1 MVLLKN
7 GGMPSTESGD
17 EHGHREGRAA
27 VGDVTT
33 RAVLTQATPGGE
45 RVVAH
50 HSRTSNEAERR
61 YRVTGRRWSAPVNP
75 QEAVQPTGDYQLWRK
90 NGRGP
95 EVDSER
101 VDLQDPGETGRG
113 RESSYHREAGKVHCT
128 AIDGPLI
135 GARPPRLDQQMRHGE
150 PWTLLRDPSVMV
162 PLGSLV
168 TLFPSSC
175 SCLFAS
181 TFSNPGASETE
192 RRLHQKI
199 FQNYNMKVRP
209 ARNWEDKVM
218 VRVGMTLSQLVSLNE
233 KNGEMTTNVFMNL
246 AWTDY
251 RLSWNPEEYDDIDV
265 LRIPPN
271 KVWRPDIYLINNN
284 DGQFDVALYVNVLVH
299 SDGTV
304 KWLPPAIYRSSCS
317 IEVAYF
323 PFDWQNCSMVF
334 RSYTYDASEV
344 DLQYF
349 LNEDGNEIHDI
360 VIDENAF
367 TENGEWAICHTPSR
381 KNVKEDLYED
391 ITFYLIIQR
400 KPLFYIINIILPCI
414 LTSVLAIFVFYLPPG
429 AGEKMTLSISVLIAL
444 TVFMLLLADRVP
456 ETSLAIPIIVNYV
469 MFTMILVTFS
479 VILSVVVLNLHHRTP
494 STHIMPN
501 WVRKVFIHFLPKY
514 IGMMRPNPEEPLLK
528 ESNGD
533 TPTRS
538 FNGRQPGGE
547 YFFRKI
553 NPDLVI
559 PWRDRCESTVQLRRL
574 PNTDG
579 YCLIL
584 PPNLKSAIAAVTYVA
599 EQLKKQDTDDA
610 MTGDWQFIALVV
622 DRLFLWLFVII
633 TTLGTLAMFLDAS
646 FNYTPDNPFP

>member
-1 MVLLKN
+1 MTV
-7 GGMPSTESGD
+7 M
-17 EHGHREGRAA
+17 
-27 VGDVTT
+27 
-33 RAVLTQATPGGE
+33 
-45 RVVAH
+45 
-50 HSRTSNEAERR
+50 
-61 YRVTGRRWSAPVNP
+61 TG
-75 QEAVQPTGDYQLWRK
+75 
-90 NGRGP
+90 
-95 EVDSER
+95 
-101 VDLQDPGETGRG
+101 
-113 RESSYHREAGKVHCT
+113 
-128 AIDGPLI
+128 
-135 GARPPRLDQQMRHGE
+135 QMKMRMNIHV
-150 PWTLLRDPSVMV
+150 RMNA
-162 PLGSLV
+162 
-168 TLFPSSC
+168 FIIIC
-175 SCLFAS
+175 SCLCL
-181 TFSNPGASETE
+181 TFTGASETE
-192 RRLHQKI
+192 RRLHQKL
-199 FQNYNMKVRP
+199 FNNYNMKVRP
-209 ARNWEDKVM
+209 AHYWEEKVM

-233 KNGEMTTNVFMNL
+233 KNEEMTTNVFMNL

-251 RLSWNPEEYDDIDV
+251 RLSWNPEEYDDINV

-284 DGQFDVALYVNVLVH
+284 DGQFDVALYVNVLVY

-304 KWLPPAIYRSSCS
+304 NWLPPAIYRSSCS
-317 IEVAYF
+317 IEVSYF

-349 LNEDGNEIHDI
+349 LDDEGKEIHEI

-367 TENGEWAICHTPSR
+367 TENGEWAICHKPSR

-400 KPLFYIINIILPCI
+400 KPLFYIINIIVPCI

-444 TVFMLLLADRVP
+444 TVFMLLLADKVP
-456 ETSLAIPIIVNYV
+456 ETSLGIPIIVNYV

-514 IGMMRPNPEEPLLK
+514 IGMTRPNPEEPLLK
-528 ESNGD
+528 EGSSDD
-533 TPTRS
+533 TPSRS

-559 PWRDRCESTVQLRRL
+559 PWRGRCESTVQLQRL
-574 PNTDG
+574 PDTDS

-584 PPNLKSAIAAVTYVA
+584 PPNLKSAIAAVTYMA
-599 EQLKKQDTDDA
+599 EQLKKQDTDDT

>member
-1 MVLLKN
+1 MD
-7 GGMPSTESGD
+7 G
-17 EHGHREGRAA
+17 
-27 VGDVTT
+27 
-33 RAVLTQATPGGE
+33 
-45 RVVAH
+45 
-50 HSRTSNEAERR
+50 
-61 YRVTGRRWSAPVNP
+61 W
-75 QEAVQPTGDYQLWRK
+75 
-90 NGRGP
+90 
-95 EVDSER
+95 
-101 VDLQDPGETGRG
+101 
-113 RESSYHREAGKVHCT
+113 
-128 AIDGPLI
+128 IDGIMKAGLVFTCVF
-135 GARPPRLDQQMRHGE
+135 RL
-150 PWTLLRDPSVMV
+150 
-162 PLGSLV
+162 
-168 TLFPSSC
+168 
-175 SCLFAS
+175 
-181 TFSNPGASETE
+181 GASETE

-199 FQNYNMKVRP
+199 FENYNMKVRP
-209 ARNWEDKVM
+209 ARYWEEKVM

-251 RLSWNPEEYDDIDV
+251 RLSWNPEEYEDINV

-284 DGQFDVALYVNVLVH
+284 DGQFDVALYVNVLVY

-304 KWLPPAIYRSSCS
+304 NWLPPAIYRSSCS

-349 LNEDGNEIHDI
+349 LDDQGKEIQEI

-367 TENGEWAICHTPSR
+367 TENGEWAICHKPSR
-381 KNVKEDLYED
+381 KNIKEDLYED
-391 ITFYLIIQR
+391 ITFYLVIER
-400 KPLFYIINIILPCI
+400 KPLFYIINIIVPCI

-501 WVRKVFIHFLPKY
+501 WPSSMFPMLLSVPLPPALQVLSFSAFL
-514 IGMMRPNPEEPLLK
+514 
-528 ESNGD
+528 
-533 TPTRS
+533 S
-538 FNGRQPGGE
+538 F
-547 YFFRKI
+547 
-553 NPDLVI
+553 
-559 PWRDRCESTVQLRRL
+559 RCESTVQLQRL
-574 PNTDG
+574 PNTDS

-584 PPNLKSAIAAVTYVA
+584 PPNLKSAIAAVTYMA
-599 EQLKKQDTDDA
+599 EQLKKQDTDDT

-646 FNYTPDNPFP
+646 FNYTPDEPFP